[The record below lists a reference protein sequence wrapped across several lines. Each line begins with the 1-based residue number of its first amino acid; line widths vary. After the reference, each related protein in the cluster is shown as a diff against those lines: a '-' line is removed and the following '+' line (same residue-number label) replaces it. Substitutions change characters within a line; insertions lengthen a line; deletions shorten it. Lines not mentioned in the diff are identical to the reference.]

1 MLQAMNL
8 PVGMALQNVA
18 SMFSVPMLG
27 GVYKKSVISDAML
40 QKIVDFFTQ
49 GVPVY
54 PDSYEET
61 GGNEIGTQVLIG
73 GVGTD
78 DSNAAD
84 MVGALT
90 KVMDNV
96 VVNPR
101 TWKIH
106 GYIGINI
113 ESSKVAQVASGMGA
127 IPFLSNFMRV
137 FGRETL
143 NSILKR
149 YIQYISESRK
159 PFKFTTADGDTI
171 PALYKSYTIKSVPEN
186 QNWVEVELEIQEF
199 RFVALLDDTHQEIVG
214 GVNGVFG
221 SPAGF
226 AKRLSRS
233 AFKTLAVKMTV

>member
-1 MLQAMNL
+1 MLQAMTL
-8 PVGMALQNVA
+8 QTGMALQNLV
-18 SMFSVPMLG
+18 SMFSVPSLG
-27 GVYKKSVISDAML
+27 GVYKQSVLSDPFL
-40 QKIVDFFTQ
+40 KKIVDFFSI
-49 GVPVY
+49 GIPVY

-78 DSNAAD
+78 ASGAAN
-84 MVGALT
+84 VTGALT

-113 ESSKVAQVASGMGA
+113 ENSTVAQTASGLGS
-127 IPFLSNFMRV
+127 IPFLSNFIRT

-149 YIQYISESRK
+149 YMQYVSESRK
-159 PFKFTTADGDTI
+159 PFKFTTADGDKI

-186 QNWVEVELEIQEF
+186 QNWVEVDLEIQEF
-199 RFVALLDDTHQEIVG
+199 RFVALLDDNHQEVVG
-214 GVNGVFG
+214 GMTSVFG
-221 SPAGF
+221 SPADF
-226 AKRLSRS
+226 AKRLARS
-233 AFKTLAVKMTV
+233 ALKTVAVKMTV

>member
-1 MLQAMNL
+1 MTL
-8 PVGMALQNVA
+8 PFGLALQNVA
-18 SMFSVPMLG
+18 SMFTVPTLG
-27 GVYKKSVISDAML
+27 GVYKQSVFSDAMM
-40 QKIVDFFTQ
+40 QKIVDFFSV
-49 GVPVY
+49 GIPVY

-78 DSNAAD
+78 TSGVAE

-113 ESSKVAQVASGMGA
+113 ENSLVAQKVSGFGGVL
-127 IPFLSNFMRV
+127 PFFSNFVRI

-149 YIQYISESRK
+149 YMQYVSESRK
-159 PFKFTTADGDTI
+159 PFKFTPADGDPI

-186 QNWVEVELEIQEF
+186 LNWVEVDLEIQEF
-199 RFVALLDDTHQEIVG
+199 RFVALLDDNKQEIVG
-214 GVNGVFG
+214 GMDGVFG
-221 SPAGF
+221 SKAGF

-233 AFKTLAVKMTV
+233 AFKTIAVKMTV